1 MLMTQTEVDAVQ
13 KYVAMSRDRVG
24 LGSMGDS
31 FDRDAYREAREIA
44 ELAVRN
50 TNKRECELYN
60 LWLEMSEEGK
70 AAFEADVESGEFSKR
85 MNYVDFWHPV
95 MKNLK

>member
-1 MLMTQTEVDAVQ
+1 MTQTEVDAVQ

-50 TNKRECELYN
+50 TKDRNEELHQV
-60 LWLEMSEEGK
+60 WLLCGDDGRKQMET
-70 AAFEADVESGEFSKR
+70 DVESGEYAKR
-85 MNYVDFWHPV
+85 MGYVDFWHPV